1 MRFLAKL
8 LKHWYLYLIP
18 FLLLPAAGTLYGKQ
32 KLSIYETSALLYIY
46 SSDAVAGTNTGFNQY
61 VSPAQNGSDLINDYM
76 QSNSFVVTIAK
87 STDLGQQYDL
97 TSRADQDIVVQRIRA
112 LLAAGRTALASWSRR
127 ECRHFSHGS
136 PCASPKFFPRRVR
149 RLGPLA
155 GCRG

>member
-1 MRFLAKL
+1 MSMRFLAKL

-18 FLLLPAAGTLYGKQ
+18 VLVLPAAGTLYGKQ

-87 STDLGQQYDL
+87 STDLWQQYDL
-97 TSRADQDIVVQRIRA
+97 TSRADQDIVVQRIRGDV
-112 LLAAGRTALASWSRR
+112 LVNPTGIVGNNVTLIVDDKRSEERR
-127 ECRHFSHGS
+127 VGKECRSRWS
-136 PCASPKFFPRRVR
+136 PYH
-149 RLGPLA
+149 
-155 GCRG
+155 